1 MFLLVSTMHI
11 FLNFAIAGRE
21 VRNGFFEYSFKQYTT
36 MKEFLNMME
45 KDYKSEDFTKKEIV
59 VFGVIAPIVLLA
71 VLAIIGWLDTI
82 GMSGSY

>member
-1 MFLLVSTMHI
+1 
-11 FLNFAIAGRE
+11 
-21 VRNGFFEYSFKQYTT
+21 

-59 VFGVIAPIVLLA
+59 VFGVIAPIVILA

-82 GMSGSY
+82 GMSWSY

>member
-1 MFLLVSTMHI
+1 
-11 FLNFAIAGRE
+11 
-21 VRNGFFEYSFKQYTT
+21 

-45 KDYKSEDFTKKEIV
+45 KDYKSEDFTMKEIV

-82 GMSGSY
+82 GMSGGY